1 MSKRNRSI
9 KDLFAKSSAK
19 NAKKAE
25 ENKSN
30 ESKKNDSQHSLENE
44 AASSSQKTRQIAAEN
59 ESENETMRNTTV
71 RFWFTF
77 CFLSL
82 LLRKIAERLMIER
95 VYILASKSE
104 SL

>member
-25 ENKSN
+25 EN

-82 LLRKIAERLMIER
+82 LAERFMIESCKR
-95 VYILASKSE
+95 FMIR
-104 SL
+104 